1 MSQIGT
7 RVFAVKSSDENSI
20 DLYGFGVYDGDFER
34 PNSDELIQ
42 EYIDYY
48 RKKDREDVILMRKKS
63 WTAGVSDDKLRELIK
78 QTPLIKNPRIT
89 LDNGE
94 IIWGM
99 ECWWGPME
107 KWDGFVKGRK
117 VNEVVIERA
126 SND

>member
-1 MSQIGT
+1 MSEVGT
-7 RVFAVKSSDENSI
+7 RVFAVKSSNEESI

-34 PNSDELIQ
+34 PNSEDTIDKYIEELRKQ
-42 EYIDYY
+42 E
-48 RKKDREDVILMRKKS
+48 RHDVILMRKKS
-63 WTAGVSDDKLRELIK
+63 WTASMSDDKLKEVIRSS
-78 QTPLIKNPRIT
+78 PLIKNPRIT

-99 ECWWGPME
+99 ECWWGPFE
-107 KWDGFVKGRK
+107 KWEEFKKGRA